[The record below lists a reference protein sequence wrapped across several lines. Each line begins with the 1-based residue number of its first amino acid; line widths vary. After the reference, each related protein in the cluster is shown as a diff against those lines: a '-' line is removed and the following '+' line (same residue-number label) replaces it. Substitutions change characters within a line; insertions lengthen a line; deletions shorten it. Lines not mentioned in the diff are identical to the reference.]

1 MVTQEK
7 GLAVGDH
14 KLRGHTHFARQPF
27 RLRHRE
33 AVTVAELKVADR
45 SAVGNALEILQGV
58 DELHWSQ
65 AHTSALPVDNDGLR
79 REVFFTTAKVGLH
92 LTVLEDWWG
101 EARVSGVGL
110 LNNKAERFD
119 AALTISKR
127 KEGML
132 NVEGEE

>member
-7 GLAVGDH
+7 VLTVGDQAWWSH
-14 KLRGHTHFARQPF
+14 ALRASDISTGTQRGCHS
-27 RLRHRE
+27 
-33 AVTVAELKVADR
+33 AELKVADR
-45 SAVGNALEILQGV
+45 SAVGSALEVLQGV

-79 REVFFTTAKVGLH
+79 REVSFTTAKVGLH
-92 LTVLEDWWG
+92 LTVLEDWWE

-119 AALTISKR
+119 AALTFSKR